1 MLIKIIDGY
10 IIKELAKIFFIT
22 VGSLTTVLYL
32 DKFLFMA
39 EMIVNRG
46 VSVVEMLRIMLYISP
61 SFLALTVPI
70 SVLVASVA
78 TFNQF
83 SASNEWTAMKTCHLS
98 FLQTMRPVLIFS
110 VFTYLLAGS
119 IMIYALPWGNLAYKQ
134 LIYDIIKNRV
144 NIEIKPNVF
153 NYDLKNLV
161 IFVKGQDGPFRLTDV
176 FIADST
182 QSKLPRIITANQA
195 LILPKLRSLKL
206 QLELKNGTIHELGA
220 TQNEYQTINFDMYEL
235 NLNLPNTDR
244 LEREAMLGNRELSIS
259 QLLQQ
264 IKDFKIKGL
273 PTDATKVELSKK
285 FAIPFTCLLFGL
297 LGAPLGIHSSRSG
310 KSGSFAISVLI
321 ILLYYMGLIFVQN
334 MGKVGKIEPYSSVWI
349 PNFIVLGVIIYT
361 SYRMQKDLPFQLIG
375 WFIDHTVTTYEIF
388 KNIFT
393 KVLPSS
399 DRKRITPLKY
409 GPNRQAI
416 DESTRKIMREKVQKL
431 K

>member
-134 LIYDIIKNRV
+134 LIYDIIKNRA
-144 NIEIKPNVF
+144 NIDIKPNVF
-153 NYDLKNLV
+153 NYDFKNLV
-161 IFVKGQDGPFRLTDV
+161 IFVKGQDGQFRLTDV

-195 LILPKLRSLKL
+195 LILPKLGSLKL

-244 LEREAMLGNRELSIS
+244 LEREAMLGNRELSIN

-321 ILLYYMGLIFVQN
+321 ILLYYIGLIFVQN

-409 GPNRQAI
+409 GPNRQAL
-416 DESTRKIMREKVQKL
+416 DQSTRKIMREKIKKL

>member
-10 IIKELAKIFFIT
+10 IVKELAKIFFIT

-134 LIYDIIKNRV
+134 LIYDIIKNRA
-144 NIEIKPNVF
+144 NIDIKPNVF
-153 NYDLKNLV
+153 NYDFKNLV
-161 IFVKGQDGPFRLTDV
+161 IFVKGQDGQFRLTDV

-195 LILPKLRSLKL
+195 LILPKLGSLKL

-321 ILLYYMGLIFVQN
+321 ILLYYIGLIFVQN

-361 SYRMQKDLPFQLIG
+361 SYKMQKDLPFQLIG

-409 GPNRQAI
+409 GPNRQAL
-416 DESTRKIMREKVQKL
+416 DQSTRKIMREKIKKL

>member
-134 LIYDIIKNRV
+134 LIYDIIKNRA
-144 NIEIKPNVF
+144 NIDIKPNVF
-153 NYDLKNLV
+153 NYDFKNLV
-161 IFVKGQDGPFRLTDV
+161 IFAKGQDGQFRLTDV

-182 QSKLPRIITANQA
+182 QSKLPRIITASQA
-195 LILPKLRSLKL
+195 LILPKLGSLKL

-244 LEREAMLGNRELSIS
+244 LEREAMLGNRELSIN

-321 ILLYYMGLIFVQN
+321 ILLYYIGLIFVQN

-409 GPNRQAI
+409 GPNRQAL
-416 DESTRKIMREKVQKL
+416 DQSTRKIMREKIKKL

>member
-134 LIYDIIKNRV
+134 LIYDIIKNRA
-144 NIEIKPNVF
+144 NIDIKPNVF
-153 NYDLKNLV
+153 NYDFKNLV
-161 IFVKGQDGPFRLTDV
+161 IFVKGQDGQFRLTDV

-195 LILPKLRSLKL
+195 LILPKLGSLKL

-285 FAIPFTCLLFGL
+285 FAIPFTCLMFGL

-321 ILLYYMGLIFVQN
+321 ILLYYIGLIFVQN

-349 PNFIVLGVIIYT
+349 PNFIVLGIIIYT

-409 GPNRQAI
+409 GPNRQAL
-416 DESTRKIMREKVQKL
+416 DQSTRKIVREKIKKL

>member
-1 MLIKIIDGY
+1 MLIKIIDRY
-10 IIKELAKIFFIT
+10 IVKELAKIFFIT

-61 SFLALTVPI
+61 SFLALTIPI

-134 LIYDIIKNRV
+134 LIYDIIKNRA
-144 NIEIKPNVF
+144 NIDIKPNVF
-153 NYDLKNLV
+153 NYDFKNLV
-161 IFVKGQDGPFRLTDV
+161 IFVKGQDGQFRLTDV

-182 QSKLPRIITANQA
+182 QSKLPRIITASQA
-195 LILPKLRSLKL
+195 LIFPKLGSLKL

-244 LEREAMLGNRELSIS
+244 LEREAMLGNRELSIN

-264 IKDFKIKGL
+264 IKDFKIQGL

-321 ILLYYMGLIFVQN
+321 ILLYYIGLIFVQN

-409 GPNRQAI
+409 GPNRQAL
-416 DESTRKIMREKVQKL
+416 DQNTRKIMREKIKKL

>member
-22 VGSLTTVLYL
+22 VASLTTVLYL

-195 LILPKLRSLKL
+195 LILPKLGSLKL

-321 ILLYYMGLIFVQN
+321 ILLYYIGLIFVQN

-375 WFIDHTVTTYEIF
+375 WFIDRTVTTYEIF

-409 GPNRQAI
+409 GPNRQAL
-416 DESTRKIMREKVQKL
+416 DQSTRKIMREKIKKL

>member
-144 NIEIKPNVF
+144 NIDIKPNVF
-153 NYDLKNLV
+153 NYDFKNLV
-161 IFVKGQDGPFRLTDV
+161 IFVKGQDGQFRLTDV

-195 LILPKLRSLKL
+195 LILPKLGSLKL

-244 LEREAMLGNRELSIS
+244 LEREAMLGNRELSIN

-409 GPNRQAI
+409 GPNRQAL
-416 DESTRKIMREKVQKL
+416 DQSTRKIMRKKIKKL

>member
-144 NIEIKPNVF
+144 NIDIKPNVF
-153 NYDLKNLV
+153 NYDFKNLV
-161 IFVKGQDGPFRLTDV
+161 IFVKGQDGQFRLTDV

-195 LILPKLRSLKL
+195 LILPKLGSLKL

-321 ILLYYMGLIFVQN
+321 ILLYYIGLIFVQN

-375 WFIDHTVTTYEIF
+375 WFIDRTVTTYEIF

-409 GPNRQAI
+409 GPNRQAL
-416 DESTRKIMREKVQKL
+416 DQSTRKIMREKIKKL

>member
-144 NIEIKPNVF
+144 NIDIKPNVF
-153 NYDLKNLV
+153 NYDFKNLV
-161 IFVKGQDGPFRLTDV
+161 IFVKGQDGQFRLTDV

-195 LILPKLRSLKL
+195 LILPKLGSLKL

-244 LEREAMLGNRELSIS
+244 LEREAMLGNRELSIN

-285 FAIPFTCLLFGL
+285 FAIPFACLLFGL

-321 ILLYYMGLIFVQN
+321 ILLYYIGLIFVQN

-375 WFIDHTVTTYEIF
+375 WFIDRTVTTYEIF

-409 GPNRQAI
+409 GPNRQAL
-416 DESTRKIMREKVQKL
+416 DESTRKIMREKIKKL